1 MGKTKH
7 RHHDGRQ
14 RLPFGI
20 DVKRLSK
27 KKGGKRAERRKKRKK
42 KGETL
47 VFPTSATATENCC
60 FVRLY
65 FFPVSAAYLECWEV
79 GEVVASLASC
89 VVAPILLRRLRLGL
103 RLKPAVHL

>member
-42 KGETL
+42 KRRNVGVPNFRNCNRKL
-47 VFPTSATATENCC
+47 LFCPFVFLSC
-60 FVRLY
+60 F
-65 FFPVSAAYLECWEV
+65 
-79 GEVVASLASC
+79 
-89 VVAPILLRRLRLGL
+89 RRL
-103 RLKPAVHL
+103 P